1 MWVLMEQFIQLGTAA
16 DIVVFGTLVGLFVV
30 YAVWQHTG
38 LLLSLALSLP
48 IAGFLF
54 LLFPYRLALDAFSP
68 WAPLGLFALFVL
80 CTLWVFQR
88 TVGIASGSGR
98 PLHIV
103 TTALALAVLLI
114 AFSYHVV
121 PLNGLYDFGSTFDSF
136 FGSTTGFFWIVTLAM
151 LALFV
156 V

>member
-1 MWVLMEQFIQLGTAA
+1 MEQFLNISSTADVAILGILIA
-16 DIVVFGTLVGLFVV
+16 LFII
-30 YAVWQHTG
+30 YAVWQSTG

-54 LLFPYRLALDAFSP
+54 TAFPYHSELTSIAPWSP
-68 WAPLGLFALFVL
+68 LVLFALLVL
-80 CTLWVFQR
+80 LTLWIFQR

-98 PLHIV
+98 PIHIV
-103 TTALALAVLLI
+103 TTAIALAVLLI
-114 AFSYHVV
+114 SFSYHVV
-121 PLNGLYDFGSTFDSF
+121 PLEGIYDFGSTFDSF
-136 FGSTTGFFWIVTLAM
+136 FGSTTYFFWIVALAM